1 MDITD
6 AKSRKREAEDKIL
19 EVLREFERD
28 SGLSVDKLRA
38 RTVEHPDGSTS
49 TLEVEIEVDL

>member
-6 AKSRKREAEDKIL
+6 ARRRKREAEE
-19 EVLREFERD
+19 EVLEILRDLERD
-28 SGLSVDKLRA
+28 SGLAVDKLRA

-49 TLEVEIEVDL
+49 FLEIEIEVGL